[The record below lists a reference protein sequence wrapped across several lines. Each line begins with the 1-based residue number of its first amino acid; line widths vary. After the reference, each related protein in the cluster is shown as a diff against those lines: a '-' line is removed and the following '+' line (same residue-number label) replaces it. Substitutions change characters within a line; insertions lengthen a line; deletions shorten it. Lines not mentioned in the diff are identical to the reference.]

1 MSNLLK
7 NLFGGKPSSPSTQA
21 VADDP
26 DRPQP
31 IHVTDAD
38 FNEVIMQ
45 SDKLALVDLWA
56 EWCGPCHMLA
66 PTIEDL
72 AAAYDGQIIV
82 AKLDVDNNPVTPG
95 GFGIMGIPTVL
106 FIKDGKE
113 VDRIV
118 GIQGYAAFASR
129 IEKYT
134 EVEPA

>member
-7 NLFGGKPSSPSTQA
+7 NLFGGKPSSSSNQA

-26 DRPQP
+26 NRPQP

-38 FNEVIMQ
+38 FGDVIMQ

-56 EWCGPCHMLA
+56 EWCSPCHMLA

-72 AAAYDGQIIV
+72 ASEYDGQIVV

-95 GFGIMGIPTVL
+95 RFGVMSIPTVL

-118 GIQGYAAFASR
+118 GVKNYTAFANI
-129 IEKYT
+129 IEKYV
-134 EVEPA
+134 EVELA

>member
-7 NLFGGKPSSPSTQA
+7 NLFGGQPSSPSTQA

-26 DRPQP
+26 NRPQP

-38 FNEVIMQ
+38 FADVIMH
-45 SDKLALVDLWA
+45 SDKLAIVDLWA

-72 AAAYDGQIIV
+72 AAEYDGRVVV
-82 AKLDVDNNPVTPG
+82 AKLDVDNNPTTPG
-95 GFGIMGIPTVL
+95 RFGIMGIPTVL

-118 GIQGYAAFASR
+118 GVQGSAAFANR
-129 IEKYT
+129 IEKYI